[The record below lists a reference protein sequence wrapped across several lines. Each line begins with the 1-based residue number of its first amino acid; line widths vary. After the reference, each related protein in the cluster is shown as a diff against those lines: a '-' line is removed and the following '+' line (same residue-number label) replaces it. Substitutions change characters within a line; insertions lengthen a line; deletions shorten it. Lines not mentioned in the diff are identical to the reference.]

1 MQRKWWHD
9 KVAYQIYPKSFMDSN
24 GDGIGDIPGIISKLD
39 YLQELG
45 IEILWLSPIYTSPFV
60 DQGYDI
66 ADYYD
71 IDPIFGTM
79 EDMDRLIAEAKKRGI
94 HLVMDLVVN
103 HCSDKHVWFQEMLKD
118 PEGKYGDYFYIK
130 EGHDGQPPNNWRSY
144 FGGSVWEPI
153 PGTDKYYLH
162 MFAKE
167 QPDLN
172 WENEAVREDIYN
184 MMNWWLEK
192 GIAGFRIDAIIN
204 IKKDLSFADLPP
216 DRDDG
221 MSSCYHMIERADDVK
236 IFLNEMKE
244 RTFKLHDAFSIGEL
258 FNYKQEELAQYIGE
272 EGCFS
277 SIFDFKTDG
286 IGLSE
291 LGWYDRRKPR
301 ASEYRKATF
310 DSQIEAKEIGFL
322 ANIIENHDEPR
333 GASRY
338 LPVGLSE
345 EEATRGKKLLATIMF
360 SLRGLPFI
368 YQGQEIGMTNNRFK
382 DISIFDDLNTIEE
395 YHTAIEHG
403 LSHEEALEVINTY
416 SRDNARTPFHWDDK
430 KHAGFTTGEPWL
442 PCGDDYE
449 EVNLE
454 KERRDKQ
461 SVWNYYKEIINL
473 RKSDAYKETFVYG
486 DVQPCWDTE
495 ETIVAFIRKS
505 EERQLL
511 IVANYDEKE
520 QTFSYDTEV
529 IQCLLGN
536 REQAGN
542 TWHKGVNLKGGIV
555 MKPFESVILE
565 VVNESN

>member
-24 GDGIGDIPGIISKLD
+24 GDGIGDIPGIISRLD
-39 YLQELG
+39 YLEELG
-45 IEILWLSPIYTSPFV
+45 VEILWLSPVYTSPFV

-66 ADYYD
+66 ADYYG

-79 EDMDRLIAEAKKRGI
+79 DDMDQLIAEAKKRGI
-94 HLVMDLVVN
+94 HIVMDLVVN
-103 HCSDKHVWFQEMLKD
+103 HCSDKHKWFQEMLKN
-118 PEGKYGDYFYIK
+118 PEGEYGEYFYIR
-130 EGHDGQPPNNWRSY
+130 EGDNGKPPNNWRSY

-172 WENEAVREDIYN
+172 WENEKVREEIYQ

-244 RTFKLHDAFSIGEL
+244 RTFQLHDAFSIGEL
-258 FNYKQEELAQYIGE
+258 FNYKPSELDEYIGD

-286 IGLSE
+286 IGTSE
-291 LGWYDRRKPR
+291 WGWYDREKPSP
-301 ASEYRKATF
+301 SEYRKALF
-310 DSQIEAKEIGFL
+310 ESQVVAKDIGLL

-338 LPVGLSE
+338 LPEGLGCAE
-345 EEATRGKKLLATIMF
+345 VKRGKKLLATLMF
-360 SLRGLPFI
+360 GLRGLPFL
-368 YQGQEIGMTNNRFK
+368 YQGQEIGMTNNQFT
-382 DISIFDDLNTIEE
+382 DISMFDDLNTIEE
-395 YHTAIEHG
+395 YHTAIKHG
-403 LSHEEALEVINTY
+403 LSHDEALRVINDY
-416 SRDNARTPFHWDDK
+416 SRDNARTPYQWSDEAF
-430 KHAGFTTGEPWL
+430 AGFTTGTPWL
-442 PCGDDYE
+442 PCGEDYHT
-449 EVNLE
+449 VNL
-454 KERRDKQ
+454 KNERQDIR
-461 SVWNYYKEIINL
+461 SVWHHYRDLIDL
-473 RKSDAYKETFVYG
+473 RKSNTYKETLVYG
-486 DVQPCWDTE
+486 EVIPEWDTS
-495 ETIVAFIRKS
+495 ETVIAFRRIS
-505 EERQLL
+505 AENELL
-511 IVANYDEKE
+511 VVANFDSKE
-520 QTFSYDTEV
+520 QLFTHESKV
-529 IQCLLGN
+529 IKCLSSNMEPEKNKWVEGVDL
-536 REQAGN
+536 E
-542 TWHKGVNLKGGIV
+542 KGLH
-555 MKPFESVILE
+555 MAPFESVI
-565 VVNESN
+565 VSIQSKR